1 MNILTGLRRFLH
13 FLTATR
19 LQIGLLCFALLG
31 GTLPMTSVAVTP
43 AAALALVALRTEYK
57 ENPLGI
63 DIRKPRLSWQ
73 IQSDRRGMLQT
84 ACQIQIARNE
94 RDLRAGRNQQ
104 WDSGK
109 VNSEES
115 TQRAYAGPPLQ
126 AGQRYYWRVRVWDDR
141 GEASPWSDSAFWE
154 MGLLESSDWQ
164 ASWIEPD
171 LQEDAS

>member
-1 MNILTGLRRFLH
+1 MNMLRRFLH
-13 FLTATR
+13 FLTAPR
-19 LQIGLLCFALLG
+19 LKIGLLCLVLLS
-31 GTLPMTSVAVTP
+31 GTLPRTAAVVTP
-43 AAALALVALRTEYK
+43 AATLALVALRTEYK
-57 ENPLGI
+57 ENPLAI

-115 TQRAYAGPPLQ
+115 TQRAY
-126 AGQRYYWRVRVWDDR
+126 
-141 GEASPWSDSAFWE
+141 
-154 MGLLESSDWQ
+154 
-164 ASWIEPD
+164 
-171 LQEDAS
+171 